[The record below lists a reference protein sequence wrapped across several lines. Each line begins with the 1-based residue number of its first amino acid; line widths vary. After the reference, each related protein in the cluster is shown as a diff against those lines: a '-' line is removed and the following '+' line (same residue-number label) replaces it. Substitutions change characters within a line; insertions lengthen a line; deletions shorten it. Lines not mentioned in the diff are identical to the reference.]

1 MGPYSLPRT
10 RKQKDTA
17 QVSNYSLLLR
27 VQINTTSVEV
37 LQKLKKLE
45 LPYDQD
51 IPLLDKYLELHR
63 DICPSLLTYCCSI
76 YYKKKLEPTQMSIN
90 RWIMKI

>member
-10 RKQKDTA
+10 RKQKDTE

-51 IPLLDKYLELHR
+51 IPLLDKYLELH
-63 DICPSLLTYCCSI
+63 ILP
-76 YYKKKLEPTQMSIN
+76 
-90 RWIMKI
+90 